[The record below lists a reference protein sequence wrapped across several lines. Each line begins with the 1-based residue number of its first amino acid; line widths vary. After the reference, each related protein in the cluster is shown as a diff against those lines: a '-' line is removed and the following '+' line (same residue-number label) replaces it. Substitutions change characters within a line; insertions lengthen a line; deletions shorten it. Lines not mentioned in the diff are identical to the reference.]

1 MLPPTRVSN
10 ALTDTS
16 TPQVLP
22 PLADDDRDG
31 VTNGSPATD
40 KSALSNAA
48 SDGDDEPVEKVFLP
62 NNILATWP
70 WPRSPNQFHPE
81 VTEASTSWIGSFKAF
96 SPDAQEAFNRYR
108 YGKT

>member
-1 MLPPTRVSN
+1 MLPHTRVSN
-10 ALTDTS
+10 ALTDTI

-31 VTNGSPATD
+31 VTNGSPATER
-40 KSALSNAA
+40 SSLSNAA

-70 WPRSPNQFHPE
+70 WPRSLNQFYPE
-81 VTEASTSWIGSFKAF
+81 VAEASTSWIGSFKAF